1 MNNKTALLAIIVF
14 SQFAGVSLW
23 FLPNAFLPQLLVSG
37 GQEST
42 AVSLVTSLVQFGFIA
57 GTFCFAILSIADR
70 ISPSKLFFYCTV
82 IAASC
87 NVGLLWYDLGDTP
100 FYVLRFLVGFFL
112 AGIYPIGMKIAADH
126 FDTLISKALGLLV
139 GALVLGTALPHLLA
153 GLSISMPWSTGVML
167 TSALA
172 LSGGILVLLFI
183 KDGPFRKAG
192 TRFDPRVVFDAFK
205 NKSLRKSA
213 FGYFGH
219 MWELYA
225 FWAFVPILI
234 AVNTD
239 EWFGGSSQH
248 ASMLSFSVIAV
259 GSLSCIIGGYLS
271 SQPRHQ
277 VSSYAVAF
285 GALLLSGVCCLLSPI
300 VFEASMLIQLSFLLL
315 WGMVVIMDSPQ
326 FSSLI
331 ATAALPIQRGT
342 AITIV
347 TCIGFGITII
357 SIALMGY
364 VVQRFGIEWAF
375 LFLLP
380 GPVLGL
386 LGMRK

>member
-1 MNNKTALLAIIVF
+1 MMNKTALLAILVF
-14 SQFAGVSLW
+14 AQFAGVSLW
-23 FLPNAFLPQLLVSG
+23 FLPNAFLPQLMSSG
-37 GQEST
+37 GNESSV
-42 AVSLVTSLVQFGFIA
+42 VSLVTSLVQFGFIA
-57 GTFCFAILSIADR
+57 GTFCFAFLSIADR
-70 ISPSKLFFYCTV
+70 ISPSKLFFYCNL

-87 NVGLLWYDLGDTP
+87 NAALLWYDLGDTP
-100 FYVLRFLVGFFL
+100 FYVLRFFVGFFL
-112 AGIYPIGMKIAADH
+112 AGIYPVGMKIAADH
-126 FDTLISKALGLLV
+126 FDTSISKALGLLV
-139 GALVLGTALPHLLA
+139 GALVLGTALPHLFA
-153 GLSISMPWSTGVML
+153 GLSIAMPWSTVVML

-172 LSGGILVLLFI
+172 VSGGIMVLIFI
-183 KDGPFRKAG
+183 KDGPHRKAG
-192 TRFDPRVVFDAFK
+192 TRFDPGRAFAIFK
-205 NKSLRKSA
+205 NKSLRKAA

-225 FWAFVPILI
+225 FWAFVPILL
-234 AVNTD
+234 AANSD
-239 EWFGGSSQH
+239 AWFGGSSQH
-248 ASMLSFSVIAV
+248 VSMLSFSVIAV
-259 GSLSCIIGGYLS
+259 GSLSCVVGGYLS

-285 GALLLSGVCCLLSPI
+285 GALMVSGACCLVSPW
-300 VFEASMLIQLSFLLL
+300 VFQQSMLIQLSFLLM

-331 ATAALPIQRGT
+331 ATAASPTERGT

-364 VVQRFGIEWAF
+364 VTQRFGIEWAF
-375 LFLLP
+375 LFLVP

-386 LGMRK
+386 IGMKK